1 MINTELLEKYVQL
14 LGQDKMFG
22 LWQGFEQ
29 ETKQGLHET
38 VAGWLAFEQSDLLR
52 NFFHARRCGALSCG
66 MTSFAAACAEWED
79 YFLSG
84 GSAEALAEKL
94 PDLVSLFDKE
104 AAEVRNFLEKKHD

>member
-1 MINTELLEKYVQL
+1 MINTELHEKYVQL

-22 LWQGFEQ
+22 LWQEYEQ

-38 VAGWLAFEQSDLLR
+38 VAEWLAFEQSDLLR

-94 PDLVSLFDKE
+94 PNMVSLFDKE
-104 AAEVRNFLEKKHD
+104 AAEVRDFLEKKHD